1 MKLGH
6 SIIVKIA
13 LTAGLVISFMACSES
28 QKEATPWVNLFDGET
43 LNGWYIK
50 GGDASYKV
58 ENGAIVGSTVYD
70 TKSTSTFL
78 ITEKEYDDFI
88 LEVDYKVDPKMNSGI
103 QIRSNSLD
111 HYMNGRVHGYQIE
124 IDPLDRAWS
133 AGIYDS
139 SRRGWLFPLTDN
151 TKAQEAF
158 KQNEWNH
165 YRIEAIGDTI
175 KTWINDVPAAHLIDD
190 ETASGFIALQV
201 HGIGEDDVEGTEIM
215 WKDIKILTEDLN
227 QYTRETPIEPVITK
241 NDLTIREK
249 ENGWEMLW
257 DGKTTEGWRGARLD
271 DFPEEGW
278 IIEDGNLIVLS
289 TGGAESAAGGDIVTE
304 EVYEDFELKVDF
316 KLSEGAANSGV
327 KYYVDTDIN
336 KGPGSSI
343 GLEYQILG
351 EEHPDYE
358 EGSQEGSR
366 KMASLY
372 DLIAADPI
380 PVNPVGEWN
389 TAQIVSKNNHVEH
402 WLNGAKVL
410 EYERGSDEFRQ
421 IVSESKYAELL
432 NFGEL
437 EKGRILL
444 QDHGDRVAFKNI
456 KIKQP

>member
-43 LNGWYIK
+43 LNGWYMK

-241 NDLTIREK
+241 NNLTIREK

-456 KIKQP
+456 KIK

>member
-13 LTAGLVISFMACSES
+13 LTAGLFISFMACSES

-165 YRIEAIGDTI
+165 YRIEAIDDTI

-215 WKDIKILTEDLN
+215 WKDIKILTEDLD

-241 NDLTIREK
+241 NNLTIREK
-249 ENGWEMLW
+249 ENGWKMLW
-257 DGKTTEGWRGARLD
+257 DGKTTNGWRGAKLD
-271 DFPEEGW
+271 VFPEEGW
-278 IIEDGNLIVLS
+278 VIDDGVLS
-289 TGGAESAAGGDIVTE
+289 VLATGGGESTAGGDIVTE
-304 EVYEDFELKVDF
+304 EEYGDFALKVDF
-316 KLSEGAANSGV
+316 KISEGDDNSGI
-327 KYYVDTDIN
+327 KYYVDTDIK
-336 KGPGSSI
+336 KGGGSSI

-351 EEHPDYE
+351 ADHSDYE
-358 EGSQEGSR
+358 KGSHKGSR

-372 DLIAADPI
+372 DLIEANPI

-389 TAQIVSKNNHVEH
+389 TAEIISKNNQVEH

-410 EYERGSDEFRQ
+410 EYKRGSDDFREL
-421 IVSESKYAELL
+421 VENSKYAKWP

-444 QDHGDRVAFKNI
+444 QDHGDRVSYKNI
-456 KIKQP
+456 KIKEL